1 VPKRYAHRYYKPRG
15 KRRIYLNPR
24 RRRYSRRRRNPG
36 FGGGGILPFALKA
49 YAAGFVTSLATAVV
63 DTALAN
69 YPMVKQI
76 AKVGGAIAIAF
87 VGRRRFPMAAT
98 AAIASLA
105 GSQGYNLGTKLAG
118 GFIAQSPAQAT
129 KGLGEMAQVYPEM
142 GALLTGGIGALLT
155 GMGGVDNQSD
165 VLGNYQ
171 TALSN
176 MAEDDDY

>member
-1 VPKRYAHRYYKPRG
+1 M
-15 KRRIYLNPR
+15 
-24 RRRYSRRRRNPG
+24 
-36 FGGGGILPFALKA
+36 GGAGTFPFILKS
-49 YAAGFVTSLATAVV
+49 YAAGFVTSLATAVI

-69 YPMVKQI
+69 YPAVKQI
-76 AKVGGAIAIAF
+76 AKVGGAVLIAF

-105 GSQGYNLGTKLAG
+105 GSQGYALGTKLAG

-155 GMGGVDNQSD
+155 GMSGVPNQAD
-165 VLGNYQ
+165 VVGNYE

-176 MAEDDDY
+176 MADDDDY